1 MHFVRMLA
9 AQPTICYFKGLWE
22 LNYGNVDGNGERLYR
37 N

>member
-9 AQPTICYFKGLWE
+9 TQPTIFKGLWE